1 MRKFIFCFLLL
12 ICISGQSYATHQRAA
27 EITYKHISGL
37 TFEFTITM
45 YTRTSSPAD
54 DTRTFM
60 PIYWGDGTGDEIERI
75 VFEPIPNVSDITYN
89 LYKGTHTFPAP
100 GTYVVSVED
109 PNRNNGVNNIPNS
122 VNVPMFTET
131 EIVINPFLG
140 YNNSVLLLNPPI
152 DQGCAGKPFIHNA
165 GAYDVDGDSLSY
177 KLVIC
182 KGAGGYDIPGYT
194 FPLAS
199 DTFTINR
206 ITGDVLWLNP
216 ILQGEYNVAFVI
228 EEWRYGYRV
237 GSVRRDMQ
245 INIVACD
252 HDPPEIYT
260 IEDTCVVAGDF
271 LQFDATAIDPDGTIV
286 TLTAFGGPFEQA
298 ENPAYIDPDPATGN
312 DTVTTTFNWPT
323 TCKHVRLESYAAVF
337 KARDK
342 GLPVNLV
349 NFKTVLIKVI
359 APAPEN
365 LQASALGIGINIEWE
380 KSICENAIGYKIYR
394 RSGES
399 GWDPDY
405 CETGV
410 PAYTGFRLI
419 QQIDNINTTTFR
431 DDNNGAGLVHGINYC
446 YRVTAIFYDEA
457 ESYASNEA
465 CAYLKRDVPIITHVS
480 NDSLDL
486 QTGHGII
493 AWSKPT
499 ELDTMQFPGPYNY
512 HLYRNNGLVWNTPEL
527 IESFNSL
534 NDTLYYDDGI
544 DLNTN
549 DGPFSYRV
557 DLESVPVGYVGGSQK
572 ASSIFIQTNPTDQEV
587 KLFWLPEV
595 PWVNEEF
602 IIYRKDPDETTYD
615 SVGYATVPFY
625 NDTGLINNES
635 YCYYIKAIGHYSLP
649 GLVDPLINFSQL
661 TCATPVDNVPPCA
674 PVIDTIL
681 DCDNVTVEL
690 EIIFPTD
697 SCNFYDTCDCSA
709 SKFYLYYSPPE
720 QVLQLVDSIPYYP
733 GDTVTYYLYD
743 ELDYVVGCFAVK
755 AADTLGNISEIS
767 NIICLDYDACP
778 PYCLPNV
785 FTPNNDGYNDLFVP
799 MDCNNGGASNP
810 SANIE
815 SIDLK
820 IFNRWGKVMF
830 ETQDPEINWDGKN
843 QQNGQDCPAE
853 AYFYVGDVYFIT
865 LDGVKTTTVQG
876 SVTIVR

>member
-1 MRKFIFCFLLL
+1 MRKFIFSFFIL
-12 ICISGQSYATHQRAA
+12 IFITGQSYATHQRAA
-27 EITYKHISGL
+27 EITYKHIAGL

-60 PIYWGDGTGDEIERI
+60 PISWGDGTGAEIERI
-75 VFEPIPNVSDITYN
+75 IFEPIPNVSDITYN

-100 GTYVVSVED
+100 GNYTVSVED

-122 VNVPMFTET
+122 VNVPMFIET

-165 GAYDVDGDSLSY
+165 GAYDIDGDSLSY

-199 DTFTINR
+199 DTFSINR
-206 ITGDVLWLNP
+206 ITGDILWLNP

-228 EEWRYGYRV
+228 EEWRFGYKV

-260 IEDTCVVAGDF
+260 ITDTCVEAGDF
-271 LQFDATAIDPDGTIV
+271 LQFDVVAIDPDGTNV
-286 TLTAFGGPFEQA
+286 TLTAFGGPFEQSV
-298 ENPAYIDPDPATGN
+298 NPAYIDPDPATGN
-312 DTVTTTFNWPT
+312 DTVSTTFNWPT
-323 TCKHVRLESYAAVF
+323 ICKHVRLDPYATVF
-337 KARDK
+337 KASDK

-349 NFKTVLIKVI
+349 NFKTVLVKVI

-365 LQASALGIGINIEWE
+365 LQAGALGIGINLSWD

-410 PAYTGFRLI
+410 PGYTGFNFI
-419 QQIDNINTTTFR
+419 KQIDDINTTTFR

-446 YRVTAIFYDEA
+446 YRVIAFFYDDA

-486 QTGHGII
+486 QSGHGMI

-499 ELDTMQFPGPYNY
+499 ELDTIQYPGPYKY
-512 HLYRNNGLVWNTPEL
+512 HLYRNNGLNWISPSL
-527 IESFNSL
+527 IASFNSL

-549 DGPFSYRV
+549 DGPYSYRV
-557 DLESVPVGYVGGSQK
+557 DLESVPVGYVGGSQH
-572 ASSIFIQTNPTDQEV
+572 ASSVFIQTMPTDQEV
-587 KLFWLPEV
+587 KLYWYPEV
-595 PWVNEEF
+595 PWENEEF
-602 IIYRKDPDETTYD
+602 IIYRKDPAETTYD
-615 SVGYATVPFY
+615 SVGYSIVPFY

-649 GLVDPLINFSQL
+649 GLFDPLINFSQL
-661 TCATPVDNVPPCA
+661 TCAIPVDNVPPCA

-690 EIIFPTD
+690 EISFPTD
-697 SCNFYDTCDCSA
+697 SCNLYDTCDCSA
-709 SKFYLYYSPPE
+709 NKFYLYYAPPE
-720 QVLQLVDSIPYYP
+720 HILQLIDSIAYYP
-733 GDTVTYYLYD
+733 GDTVSFYLYD
-743 ELDYVVGCFAVK
+743 KLDYVVGCFAVK
-755 AADTLGNISEIS
+755 AVDTLGNISEIS

-778 PYCLPNV
+778 PYIIPNV
-785 FTPNNDGYNDLFVP
+785 FTPNNDSYNDFLVP
-799 MDCNNGGASNP
+799 ESYT
-810 SANIE
+810 NIE

-820 IFNRWGKVMF
+820 IFNRWGKIMY
-830 ETQDPEINWDGKN
+830 ETQDPEIKWDGKN
-843 QQNGQDCPAE
+843 QENGQDCPAE
-853 AYFYVGDVYFIT
+853 AYFYVGDVHFIT